1 MAKPPMQP
9 AMQPAMQ
16 PPVEPA
22 DEQAELIG
30 LLRLM
35 TSILR
40 RFADVADQDIDAGIN
55 DALAS
60 IGTFAGVDRSY
71 IFLADA
77 DLALIH
83 NTHEWCAP
91 GITPELESLRDV
103 PFDTIS
109 WWRPRLLRGES
120 VYIPDVQGLP
130 EARADERAIL
140 ARQGIQSLIVVP
152 LMGADR
158 LRGFLGFDSVQR
170 RREWSEAANLLLRA
184 VADVIIGGLMRHEA
198 YTALARSEERFRT
211 LVRGSSDVVM
221 ILDADTRVCYLGS
234 SAESVLGW
242 HAATRTGERYIAFV
256 HADDLPAVGA
266 LLEPE
271 RLTEAAPDHVVL
283 PDHRVISADGGW
295 RWCSATV
302 TDLRADPAIGGIV
315 LNAHDITRR
324 KEAELA
330 LQHQAL
336 HDPLTALPNRAL
348 LADRLRHALLLARRR
363 GQPLGV
369 MFIDL
374 DDFKLINDS
383 LGHRA
388 GDQLLMDAAKRLA
401 DALEPE
407 DTVARFGG
415 DEFVVVFERGTATAA
430 SLTAA
435 AERLLAVLARP
446 FRIGK
451 REYAISASAGLVV
464 SNGEAGVD
472 ELLRDADAAMY
483 RAKARGG
490 ARVQPF
496 DATMRAQLLRRV
508 DLARALRGSES
519 RGELTLHYQ
528 PLFATQDR
536 SLVGVEALLRWPG
549 GAGERAPP
557 LEFIPIAEETGLIVP
572 IGAWVIEQ
580 ALAQL
585 RAWLDAAPPAAGR
598 LPCGVSVNLSVHQ
611 LAAPGLEQTVAEA
624 LARHG
629 LPARLLCLEL
639 TESAFMTE
647 AQSGIDVL
655 RRIRALGV
663 RIAIDDFG
671 TGYSSLAYLRDLP
684 VDELKIDRAFVRS
697 MVESERDRR
706 IVNVIVA
713 LGREMGLCT
722 VAEGIETDAQ
732 LAVLRQLGCD
742 RVQGFG
748 LLEPAPAAAITS
760 LLAAVEP
767 KR

>member
-1 MAKPPMQP
+1 MPKPP
-9 AMQPAMQ
+9 A
-16 PPVEPA
+16 ERA
-22 DEQAELIG
+22 DEQAELLG

-60 IGTFAGVDRSY
+60 IGAFAGVDRSY

-77 DLALIH
+77 DMVLIH

-91 GITPELESLRDV
+91 GITPEIDSLRDV

-120 VYIPDVQGLP
+120 VYIPDVQHLP
-130 EARADERAIL
+130 DSRADERAIL
-140 ARQGIQSLIVVP
+140 ARQGIRSLIVVP

-158 LRGFLGFDSVQR
+158 LRGFLGFDAVQR
-170 RREWSEAANLLLRA
+170 PREWSEAGNLLLRA
-184 VADVIIGGLMRHEA
+184 VADIIIGGLMRHES
-198 YTALARSEERFRT
+198 YTALAQSEERFRT

-221 ILDADTRVCYLGS
+221 ILDADTRLCYLGS

-242 HAATRTGERYIAFV
+242 QAATRTGERYLDFV
-256 HADDLPAVGA
+256 HPDDLPPIGM
-266 LLEPE
+266 LLEPMQPAQPPAGHI
-271 RLTEAAPDHVVL
+271 LL
-283 PDHRVISADGGW
+283 PDHRVMSADGGW

-324 KEAELA
+324 KEAEIA

-348 LADRLRHALLLARRR
+348 LADRLRHALLLAGRR
-363 GQPLGV
+363 GQLIGV
-369 MFIDL
+369 VFIDL

-383 LGHRA
+383 IGHRA
-388 GDQLLMDAAKRLA
+388 GDRLLMDAAKRLA

-415 DEFVVVFERGTATAA
+415 DEFVVIFERATATPA

-446 FRIGK
+446 FRISK
-451 REYAISASAGLVV
+451 RDYSISASAGLVV
-464 SNGEAGVD
+464 SNGDAGVD

-483 RAKARGG
+483 RAKAQGG
-490 ARVQPF
+490 GRVQPF

-508 DLARALRGSES
+508 ELARALRGSET

-528 PLFATQDR
+528 PLFDAQDQ
-536 SLVGVEALLRWPG
+536 SLLGVEALLRWPG
-549 GAGERAPP
+549 AAGELAPP
-557 LEFIPIAEETGLIVP
+557 TEFIPIAEETGLIVP
-572 IGAWVIEQ
+572 IGAWVIDQ
-580 ALAQL
+580 ALAQV
-585 RAWLDAAPPAAGR
+585 RAWLDAAPAGAGR
-598 LPCGVSVNLSVHQ
+598 LPLGVAVNLSVHQ
-611 LAAPGLEQTVAEA
+611 LAAPGLEQTIADA
-624 LARHG
+624 LHRHRI
-629 LPARLLCLEL
+629 PARLLCLEL

-647 AQSGIDVL
+647 AQTGIDVL

-684 VDELKIDRAFVRS
+684 VDELKIDRAFVRG
-697 MVESERDRR
+697 MVESDRDRR
-706 IVNVIVA
+706 IVNVIVT
-713 LGREMGLCT
+713 LGREMGLDT
-722 VAEGIETDAQ
+722 IAEGIETDAQ
-732 LAVLRQLGCD
+732 LAVLRQLGCH

-748 LLEPAPAAAITS
+748 LMAPAPAAAITALVTRVGS
-760 LLAAVEP
+760 LRSASPALSS
-767 KR
+767 